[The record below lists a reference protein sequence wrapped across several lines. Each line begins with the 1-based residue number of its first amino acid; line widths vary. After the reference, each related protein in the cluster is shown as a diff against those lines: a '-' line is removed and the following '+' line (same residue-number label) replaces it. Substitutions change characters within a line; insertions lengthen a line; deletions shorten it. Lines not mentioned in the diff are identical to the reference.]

1 MVACVHQER
10 RRNAQGTMP
19 FTYEYKL
26 DGTAPQY
33 RAIEEAI
40 RTTQFVRNK
49 CLRLWMDTRGTNR
62 NDLQCYCAELAKAYT
77 FAKALNSQARQSAAD
92 RAWAAI
98 SRFYD
103 NCRNHKPGKK
113 GYPTF
118 QHDCRRVEYKQTGW
132 TLSADGRH
140 ISFTDG
146 CQIGRL
152 RLVGTRDIET
162 FPIKQIKRVR
172 LLRRADGYYAQFL
185 VQASRRVQHVPT
197 GKEIGID
204 LGLKEFLTD
213 SEGNTVANPRHLRK
227 AEKKLKRLHRRL
239 SRTQKRS
246 SGRKKARKK
255 LAKGYL
261 KVSRQRE
268 DFARKTANA
277 LVSSHD
283 FLAYEQLRIA
293 NLVKNRKLAKSISDA
308 SWGRFILWLQYYGAI
323 HDIPVI
329 GVEPAY
335 TTQDCSVCGARV
347 KKSLSIRTHI
357 CRCCGL
363 VLDRDHNAAV
373 NIFVKSRTVGQT
385 GTAPSVNGDNAS
397 GQPPSTSSPRKRKTG
412 KVAE

>member
-1 MVACVHQER
+1 MVCV
-10 RRNAQGTMP
+10 
-19 FTYEYKL
+19 YEYKV
-26 DGTAPQY
+26 DGTQSQY
-33 RAIEEAI
+33 QAIEEAI
-40 RTTQFVRNK
+40 RITQFIRNK
-49 CLRLWMDTRGTNR
+49 CVRLWMETRGTNR
-62 NDLQCYCAELAKAYT
+62 NALQCYCAQLASSYD
-77 FAKALNSQARQSAAD
+77 FACLLNSQARQAAAD

-103 NCRNHKPGKK
+103 NCHNHKPGKK
-113 GYPTF
+113 GYPQF
-118 QHDCRRVEYKQTGW
+118 QHDYRSVEYKQTGYR
-132 TLSADGRH
+132 LEPDGRH
-140 ISFTDG
+140 ITFTDG
-146 CQIGRL
+146 CHIGRL

-162 FPIKQIKRVR
+162 FPVKQMKRVR
-172 LLRRADGYYAQFL
+172 LIRRADGFFCQFM
-185 VQASRRVQHVPT
+185 VQADRRIQHVPT
-197 GKEIGID
+197 GKETGID

-227 AEKKLKRLHRRL
+227 AERKLKRLHRRL

-268 DFARKTANA
+268 DFARKTANV
-277 LVSSHD
+277 LVTSHD
-283 FLAYEQLRIA
+283 LLAYEKLKIA

-308 SWGRFILWLQYYGAI
+308 SWGRFILWLRYYGAI
-323 HDIPVI
+323 HKIPVI

-335 TTQDCSVCGARV
+335 TTQDCSACGARV

-357 CRCCGL
+357 CCSCGV
-363 VLDRDHNAAV
+363 VLDRDHNAAR
-373 NIFVKSRTVGQT
+373 NILAKSRTVGQT
-385 GTAPSVNGDNAS
+385 ETAPSAGGDNAS

>member
-1 MVACVHQER
+1 
-10 RRNAQGTMP
+10 MP
-19 FTYEYKL
+19 LVYEYKL
-26 DGTAPQY
+26 DGPPAQY
-33 RAIEEAI
+33 QAIEEAI

-49 CLRLWMDTRGTNR
+49 CLRLWMDTRGITR
-62 NDLQCYCAELAKAYT
+62 NDLQCYCAGLAKESPWAC
-77 FAKALNSQARQSAAD
+77 ALNSQARQSAAD

-103 NCRNHKPGKK
+103 NCRSKKPGKK
-113 GYPTF
+113 GFPQF
-118 QHDCRRVEYKQTGW
+118 QHDCRSVEYKQTGW
-132 TLSADGRH
+132 KLSPDGRH
-140 ISFTDG
+140 ITFTDG
-146 CQIGRL
+146 CHIGQL

-172 LLRRADGYYAQFL
+172 LIRRADGYFCQFL
-185 VQASRRVQHVPT
+185 VQAERRVQHLPT
-197 GKEIGID
+197 GKATGID
-204 LGLKEFLTD
+204 LGLKAFLTD

-239 SRTQKRS
+239 SRTQKQS
-246 SGRKKARKK
+246 ANRKKARKK

-283 FLAYEQLRIA
+283 LLAYEKLRIA

-308 SWGRFILWLQYYGAI
+308 SWGRFLLWLQYYGAI
-323 HDIPVI
+323 HEIPVI

-335 TTQDCSVCGARV
+335 TTQDCSACGARV

-357 CRCCGL
+357 CRSCGV

-373 NIFVKSRTVGQT
+373 NILAKASRTVGQT
-385 GTAPSVNGDNAS
+385 ETAPSAGGDNAS
-397 GQPPSTSSPRKRKTG
+397 GQSPSTSSRRKRKTG
-412 KVAE
+412 KVTE

>member
-1 MVACVHQER
+1 MSLI
-10 RRNAQGTMP
+10 
-19 FTYEYKL
+19 YEYKL
-26 DGTAPQY
+26 DGTNAQY
-33 RAIEEAI
+33 SAIEEAI

-62 NDLQCYCAELAKAYT
+62 NDLQCYCAQLAKEYDWAC
-77 FAKALNSQARQSAAD
+77 ALNSQARQAAAD

-98 SRFYD
+98 SRFYV
-103 NCRNHKPGKK
+103 NCRNKKPGKK
-113 GYPTF
+113 GYPQF
-118 QHDCRRVEYKQTGW
+118 QHDCRSVEYKRTGW
-132 TLSADGRH
+132 RLEPDGRH
-140 ISFTDG
+140 ITFTDG
-146 CQIGRL
+146 CQIGQL

-162 FPIKQIKRVR
+162 FPITRLKRVR
-172 LLRRADGYYAQFL
+172 LIRRADGFFCQFL
-185 VQASRRVQHVPT
+185 VQAQRRVHHVPT
-197 GKEIGID
+197 GKETGID

-213 SEGNTVANPRHLRK
+213 AQGNTVANPRHLRK

-283 FLAYEQLRIA
+283 FIAFEKLSIA

-308 SWGRFILWLQYYGAI
+308 SWGRFLLWLRYYGAI

-335 TTQDCSVCGARV
+335 TTADCSACGARV

-357 CRCCGL
+357 CRSCGL
-363 VLDRDHNAAV
+363 VLDRDHNAAI
-373 NIFVKSRTVGQT
+373 NILAKSRTVGQT
-385 GTAPSVNGDNAS
+385 ETAPSAGGDNAS
-397 GQPPSTSSPRKRKTG
+397 GQPPSTSSRRKPTTG